1 MLILQYIN
9 NTLTVKSLNRV
20 ETYKY
25 DTGGNHYIGGIYFK
39 QTPRIFSSRTA
50 LLLHRALLFDISL
63 LDTQRF

>member
-9 NTLTVKSLNRV
+9 NTLTVKSLRV

-39 QTPRIFSSRTA
+39 QTPHIFSLRTA